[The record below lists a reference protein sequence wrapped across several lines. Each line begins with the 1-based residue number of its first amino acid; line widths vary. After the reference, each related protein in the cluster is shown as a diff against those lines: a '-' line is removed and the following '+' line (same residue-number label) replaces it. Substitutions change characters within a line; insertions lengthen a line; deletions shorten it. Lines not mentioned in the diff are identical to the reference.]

1 MDLGGKRWGK
11 VEGIVDK
18 LNIQRNQR
26 THMLIGE
33 YRHSIDEKGRLA
45 LPAKFRKV
53 LSKGVVVTRGVDRC
67 LSLYP
72 QETWEKLSSKI
83 SNLPMNQKNNRA
95 FARLMLAGAM
105 DSNVDGQGRVVLPD
119 YLRSYANLAKNVVI
133 AGVHDR
139 LEIWDQAEWEKYT
152 KDTELHSEDIAET
165 VEFFQNGV

>member
-1 MDLGGKRWGK
+1 
-11 VEGIVDK
+11 
-18 LNIQRNQR
+18 
-26 THMLIGE
+26 MLIGE

-45 LPAKFRKV
+45 LPSKFRKV
-53 LSKGVVVTRGVDRC
+53 LSEGVVVTRGVDRC

-72 QETWEKLSSKI
+72 RETWKKLASKV

-119 YLRSYANLAKNVVI
+119 YLRGYANLIKNVVI

-139 LEIWDQAEWEKYT
+139 LEIWDQTEWERYT
-152 KDTELHSEDIAET
+152 KDAELHSEDIAET
-165 VEFFQNGV
+165 VEFFQNEA